1 MYSRGYPLDPFGIC
15 YTIECK
21 GDYIIVS
28 VGDLKV
34 EYMKEGQEITLPR
47 TKYLYGKL
55 VCPNIK
61 SACVAQKIT
70 NPNYDIL
77 SDSPPPTEVIPSEK
91 QTQTQVEETKH
102 GQDPSLD
109 EKNKPTIPEKVQEE
123 KKKTATIASS
133 VAVILVAIII
143 VAGAVVFIIMKKNKD
158 QNNSDSGIGN
168 LQV

>member
-1 MYSRGYPLDPFGIC
+1 M
-15 YTIECK
+15 E
-21 GDYIIVS
+21 
-28 VGDLKV
+28 
-34 EYMKEGQEITLPR
+34 EGQEITLPG
-47 TKYLYGKL
+47 TKYLYGKF

-70 NPNYDIL
+70 YPNYDIL

-123 KKKTATIASS
+123 KKKKTVTIVSS
-133 VAVILVAIII
+133 VAVILVTIII

-158 QNNSDSGIGN
+158 QSNSDSGIGN